1 MYHRFMKWI
10 IALGLIALAGVAVIS
25 ISSLNDFLNAVR
37 EGERAHRTRGDLDRL
52 YVMLLA
58 AELDQRGYIL
68 SGKPE
73 YLRSYLNRSSQIPI
87 LLENLNVGKSEEDE
101 KKLVQLKKL
110 VESKLQALDKTLF
123 AAHAG
128 SRENIAADIRPK
140 TLPTIRLLLDEMDTA
155 AKNDAITHERFVQS
169 ASSFFVSLIVSAS
182 AIATLLFAL
191 FWYLVLRESRL
202 HAKTEAELKVAE
214 AAARAAS
221 DLKSKFLPAVSHE
234 IRTPLNGIIGMSDLL
249 QSRIQDP
256 QQKRFVDIIHRSGE
270 MILKI
275 VDDILELSKIEAGAI
290 HLESVQFSVNKLIS
304 MAAEILICKARE
316 KGISVLTY
324 ADAEIPDQLV
334 GDAPR
339 ISQIMRNFI
348 SNAIKYTRHGSVLA
362 QARLIEKNKSNVVVR
377 FEVADSG
384 PGVPEAQIPLMF
396 EPFYQLM
403 SDEERQDGAGLGLS
417 ICKSLVE
424 QMGGKIGVNSELRK
438 GSVFWFE
445 IPLQIAAEG
454 HPSESNALTATPEEL
469 KQFVSGNLLLISETP
484 FLDRVLSEYA
494 KELKMRFRKLR
505 SLSQFRPTVFSSL
518 SPVVA
523 FIDMDGN
530 DLIKL
535 SQEIELA
542 KQHTGVSIILLTNS
556 EIDELDQNLIKP
568 PVIAFLRKPFSRED
582 LHQVLSNRT
591 SVQGIQTYKPAR
603 QALPAAPAPRKN
615 GLILLAED
623 DPVNR
628 ILAEAVLSEQGYQ
641 IDCVVNGEEAVEA
654 AQRTAYDLI
663 LMDCQ
668 LPVMSGYEAAKKI
681 REIEEGTGRHVPIIA
696 VTAHASLSDRK
707 KCLSSGMDDVVNKPW
722 KNRELVRTV
731 AKWIGEESEC
741 PIDWSVLKELSEKT
755 NANVASRMVD
765 SFLTTLPQ
773 SLVTIENEARKRD
786 WQKVKY
792 WAHRLKSSSATLG
805 AKRLSEHCKRLEE
818 MLENADNLNDESILQ
833 ETEQILQNGRAAFES
848 LRDKFYLEAN

>member
-1 MYHRFMKWI
+1 MKWI
-10 IALGLIALAGVAVIS
+10 IAAGLILLAGVAVIS

-37 EGERAHRTRGDLDRL
+37 AGERAHRTRGDLDRL
-52 YVMLLA
+52 YEVLLA

-73 YLRSYLNRSSQIPI
+73 YLRSYLNRSSQIPV
-87 LLENLNVGKSEEDE
+87 LLENLSAGTNEEDQ
-101 KKLVQLKKL
+101 KKLIQLKQLVQTKL
-110 VESKLQALDKTLF
+110 RALDKSLF
-123 AAHAG
+123 AARAG
-128 SRENIAADIRPK
+128 LTESIAADIRPK
-140 TLPTIRLLLDEMDTA
+140 TLPTIRLLLDEMDQA
-155 AKNDAITHERFVQS
+155 AKNDAVTHERFVQS

-202 HAKTEAELKVAE
+202 HAKTEAELRVAE

-249 QSRIQDP
+249 QNRIQDP
-256 QQKRFVDIIHRSGE
+256 QQKRFVDIIQSSGE
-270 MILKI
+270 TILKI

-290 HLESVQFSVNKLIS
+290 HLESVQFSVSKLIN
-304 MAAEILICKARE
+304 MAADVLICKARE
-316 KGISVLTY
+316 KGITVVTY
-324 ADAEIPDQLV
+324 ADSEIPDQLI

-339 ISQIMRNFI
+339 ISQIMRNLI
-348 SNAIKYTRHGSVLA
+348 SNAIKYTREGSVFA
-362 QARLIEKNKSNVVVR
+362 QVRLIEKNKTNVIVR

-403 SDEERQDGAGLGLS
+403 SDEDRQDGAGLGLS

-424 QMGGKIGVNSELRK
+424 QMGGKMGVSSELRK

-445 IPLQIAAEG
+445 IPLQSINETQTADKNSFAA
-454 HPSESNALTATPEEL
+454 SQEEL
-469 KQFVSGNLLLISETP
+469 RQFASGHLLLIAETP
-484 FLDRVLSEYA
+484 FIDRVFSEYA
-494 KELKMRFRKLR
+494 SELKMRFRKLR

-518 SPVVA
+518 APVLV
-523 FIDMDGN
+523 FIDIDSL

-535 SQEIELA
+535 SHEIELA
-542 KQHTGVSIILLTNS
+542 KQHTGVSIVLLTNS

-568 PVIAFLRKPFSRED
+568 PVTAFLRKPFSRED
-582 LHQVLSNRT
+582 LHQVLTNRT
-591 SVQGIQTYKPAR
+591 AVQGLHTSKITR
-603 QALPAAPAPRKN
+603 QPQATVPVPRKN
-615 GLILLAED
+615 SLILLAED

-641 IDCVVNGEEAVEA
+641 IDCVVNGEEALEA

-668 LPVMSGYEAAKKI
+668 LPMMSGYEAAKKI
-681 REIEEGTGRHVPIIA
+681 REREGATGRHVPIIA

-707 KCLSSGMDDVVNKPW
+707 KCLASGMDDVINKPW
-722 KNRELVRTV
+722 KNRELVRAV
-731 AKWIGEESEC
+731 AKWLGEENES

-755 NANVASRMVD
+755 NASVASRMVD

-773 SLVTIENEARKRD
+773 SLSAIETEAKKQD
-786 WQKVKY
+786 WQKVKF

-805 AKRLSEHCKRLEE
+805 AKQLSENCKRLEE
-818 MLENADNLNDESILQ
+818 LLEKAENLSDALIRH
-833 ETEQILQNGRAAFES
+833 ETEQVLKNGRAAFES
-848 LRDKFYLEAN
+848 FRDRFYMEANQ